1 MRAAKQKQ
9 KTSGRAQQPKVTELC
24 SSFFGRAPLRLHS
37 CRALSCA
44 STNTTK
50 AHSFEN
56 ATDNLTFHIPGNC
69 GISTI
74 DSRCDTWCPKGL
86 RVRKTQPLINTH
98 PRMNRWSALKWIA
111 ATGHDR
117 REIAV
122 PETRFVKAQ
131 CPADAAW

>member
-1 MRAAKQKQ
+1 MCSIRPKPLPCKKSEFNALVQRMRAAKQKQ

-56 ATDNLTFHIPGNC
+56 ATDNLTFHIPGDR
-69 GISTI
+69 GQQT
-74 DSRCDTWCPKGL
+74 RRAL
-86 RVRKTQPLINTH
+86 RP
-98 PRMNRWSALKWIA
+98 
-111 ATGHDR
+111 
-117 REIAV
+117 
-122 PETRFVKAQ
+122 
-131 CPADAAW
+131 